1 MPPVDVARWTTT
13 LTASY
18 LAITAG
24 LMAIVGN
31 TVPGRVWLVA
41 VHLTLSGSLLILNRA
56 RPSAGILRVIRDWL
70 PLALFP
76 FLYKEVEVLAPAIG
90 DWRLTATIPAWE
102 SALFAGQP
110 SLYLSE
116 RLAFVP
122 VSEYLHFSYLS
133 YVVVIPSV
141 AAYWYVSGRRAAFGE
156 LLLMLS
162 TVLLGSYLFFILL
175 PVDSPYYLSQRL
187 GPPLSG
193 HFFFDLVH
201 QMSARGGARGGAF
214 PSAHV
219 SGAVVVS
226 LVAWR
231 HQRRLAY
238 VLVPIT
244 VSVMIATVYG
254 RFHYVLDTLAG
265 AALAFAVVAG
275 YRYLVGD
282 GPGERQSASSV
293 PNPKFVT
300 KFPGGASRLASL
312 LLAHIYAICS
322 LVAPRDPGAA
332 PGTLAT
338 NFGSGT
344 LGRTLHSSG
353 STIRAAVTLNASLC
367 GTRPAARQTWPGVL
381 RAVPTRP
388 RAERNGRAIPR

>member
-1 MPPVDVARWTTT
+1 MSSVDFARWTTT

-18 LAITAG
+18 LAITAA
-24 LMAIVGN
+24 LIAIRG
-31 TVPGRVWLVA
+31 TGVPGRVWLVA

-56 RPSAGILRVIRDWL
+56 RRPAGILRVVRDWH
-70 PLALFP
+70 PLMLFP
-76 FLYKEVEVLAPAIG
+76 LLYKEVEWLAPVLG

-122 VSEYLHFSYLS
+122 LSEYLHFCYLS
-133 YVVVIPSV
+133 YVIVIPSV
-141 AAYWYVSGRRAAFGE
+141 AAYWYVSGRQAAFGE
-156 LLLMLS
+156 LLLLLS

-175 PVDSPYYLSQRL
+175 PVDSPYYLSPRL

-193 HFFFDLVH
+193 HLFFDLVH
-201 QMSARGGARGGAF
+201 QISASGGARGGAF

-238 VLVPIT
+238 LLVAIT
-244 VSVMIATVYG
+244 GSVMIATVYG

-265 AALAFAVVAG
+265 AALGIAVVVA
-275 YRYLVGD
+275 YRYL
-282 GPGERQSASSV
+282 
-293 PNPKFVT
+293 
-300 KFPGGASRLASL
+300 SR
-312 LLAHIYAICS
+312 
-322 LVAPRDPGAA
+322 D
-332 PGTLAT
+332 
-338 NFGSGT
+338 
-344 LGRTLHSSG
+344 
-353 STIRAAVTLNASLC
+353 
-367 GTRPAARQTWPGVL
+367 RPARGTPLV
-381 RAVPTRP
+381 TR
-388 RAERNGRAIPR
+388 RE

>member
-1 MPPVDVARWTTT
+1 MPPLDSARRTTT

-18 LAITAG
+18 LAITAA
-24 LMAIVGN
+24 LIAILGKA
-31 TVPGRVWLVA
+31 VPGRIWLVA
-41 VHLTLSGSLLILNRA
+41 VHVTLFAALLLLNRA
-56 RPSAGILRVIRDWL
+56 NPSTGILRVIRDWH
-70 PLALFP
+70 PLMLFP
-76 FLYKEVEVLAPAIG
+76 LLYKEVQLLAAVIG
-90 DWRLTATIPAWE
+90 DWRLTTAIPAWE

-122 VSEYLHFSYLS
+122 LSEYLHFCYLS
-133 YVVVIPSV
+133 YVIVIPSV
-141 AAYWYVSGRRAAFGE
+141 SAYWYISGRRAAFGE

-201 QMSARGGARGGAF
+201 QISARGGARGGAF

-219 SGAVVVS
+219 SGAVVVC

-238 VLVPIT
+238 LIIPLT
-244 VSVMIATVYG
+244 VSLIIGTVYG

-265 AALAFAVVAG
+265 AALAIVVVTAYRSLSGGGPQMEGPALAG
-275 YRYLVGD
+275 
-282 GPGERQSASSV
+282 
-293 PNPKFVT
+293 
-300 KFPGGASRLASL
+300 
-312 LLAHIYAICS
+312 
-322 LVAPRDPGAA
+322 
-332 PGTLAT
+332 
-338 NFGSGT
+338 
-344 LGRTLHSSG
+344 
-353 STIRAAVTLNASLC
+353 
-367 GTRPAARQTWPGVL
+367 PAKAG
-381 RAVPTRP
+381 
-388 RAERNGRAIPR
+388 